1 MISLS
6 ILFRYTFSIPCR
18 APTTP
23 DLRPVWAFPL
33 SLAATHGIS
42 NLISIPVGTKMF
54 QFPTFAFIT
63 YVLSN
68 KWQDITPAGFP
79 HSEISGSKPV
89 NDSPKLIAAYH
100 VLHRLPMPR
109 HPPLALNSLSIKL
122 DKTFKLLTPV
132 TFKPDC
138 LFYSFAYGGHSTGVP
153 EYKIQGLKGFS
164 TTLLFNYQRSVLHI
178 QNLRSD

>member
-68 KWQDITPAGFP
+68 K
-79 HSEISGSKPV
+79 
-89 NDSPKLIAAYH
+89 
-100 VLHRLPMPR
+100 
-109 HPPLALNSLSIKL
+109 
-122 DKTFKLLTPV
+122 
-132 TFKPDC
+132 
-138 LFYSFAYGGHSTGVP
+138 
-153 EYKIQGLKGFS
+153 
-164 TTLLFNYQRSVLHI
+164 
-178 QNLRSD
+178 